1 MPYLSMFFGG
11 TQCGTVVEQVE
22 QYIIIKE
29 KHND

>member
-1 MPYLSMFFGG
+1 MPYLSMFLGG

-29 KHND
+29 DAQ